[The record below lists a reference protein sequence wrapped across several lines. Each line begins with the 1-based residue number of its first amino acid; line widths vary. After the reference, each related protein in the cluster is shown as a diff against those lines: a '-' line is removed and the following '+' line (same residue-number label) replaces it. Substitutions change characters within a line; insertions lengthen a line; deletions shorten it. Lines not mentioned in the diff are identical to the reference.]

1 MQYKRIL
8 IAVDD
13 SAYAMKAARAGFAFA
28 QPLKAS
34 VAIVYV
40 INKNKEVVSADLG
53 ITPEESKTL
62 LLKEADKTIQQYIDL
77 YNDNL
82 EVYRFTPEGI
92 PEKEILNIA
101 TEWEA
106 DLIVM
111 GTHSRSG
118 LDRILTGST
127 AEYVIRH
134 AHIPVLVTPPRMT

>member
-13 SAYAMKAARAGFAFA
+13 SAYAMKAARAGFGIA
-28 QPLKAS
+28 QPLNAA
-34 VAIVYV
+34 VGIVYV
-40 INKNKEVVSADLG
+40 IDKNKEVVSADLG
-53 ITPEESKTL
+53 ITAEESKTL

-77 YNDNL
+77 YNNNL
-82 EVYRFTPEGI
+82 QVYRFTPEGI
-92 PEKEILNIA
+92 PEKEILNLA
-101 TEWEA
+101 AEWEA
-106 DLIVM
+106 DLIVI

>member
-13 SAYAMKAARAGFAFA
+13 SAYAMKAARAGFGIA
-28 QPLKAS
+28 QPLKAA
-34 VAIVYV
+34 VGIVYV

-53 ITPEESKTL
+53 ITSEESKTL
-62 LLKEADKTIQQYIDL
+62 LLKEADKTIQQYIEL
-77 YNDNL
+77 YNNNL

-101 TEWEA
+101 NEWEA

-118 LDRILTGST
+118 LDRILTGSI
-127 AEYVIRH
+127 AEYIIRH
-134 AHIPVLVTPPRMT
+134 AHVPVLVTPPRMT

>member
-13 SAYAMKAARAGFAFA
+13 SAYAMKAARAGFGIAL
-28 QPLKAS
+28 PLKAA
-34 VAIVYV
+34 VGIVYV

-53 ITPEESKTL
+53 ITLEESKTL

-77 YNDNL
+77 YNNNL
-82 EVYRFTPEGI
+82 EVFRFTPEGI

-118 LDRILTGST
+118 LDRILTGSI

-134 AHIPVLVTPPRMT
+134 AHTPVLVTPPRMT